1 MKIKLLVDEDVAN
14 YKKTSMVLAFPYCS
28 FKCGESCQNKHLVS
42 MPDIEVPVESIVQRY
57 VRNPFTSAVVLQG
70 LEPLDTLEDVFA
82 FISAFRDAS
91 NDDIV
96 VFTGYEER
104 DVPVQEFIQFVKQ
117 NKYQNIILKVGGYI
131 EKLPSVY
138 SHKLGVELA
147 SNNQYAFEI
156 NC

>member
-14 YKKTSMVLAFPYCS
+14 YKKTSMVIAFPYCS
-28 FKCGESCQNKHLVS
+28 FKCGDTCQNKHLAS
-42 MPDIEVPVESIVQRY
+42 MPDIEIPVGTIIQRY

-70 LEPLDTLEDVFA
+70 LEPLDTLADVFT

-96 VFTGYEER
+96 VFTGYEEQEA
-104 DVPVQEFIQFVKQ
+104 PVQRFIEYIKK
-117 NKYQNIILKVGGYI
+117 NRYQNVILKVGGYRQD
-131 EKLPSVY
+131 LPPVY
-138 SHKLGVELA
+138 SRKLGVQLA

>member
-28 FKCGESCQNKHLVS
+28 FKCGDACQNKHLAS
-42 MPDIEVPVESIVQRY
+42 MPDIDVPVESIVQRY

-70 LEPLDTLEDVFA
+70 LEPLDTLKDVFA

-117 NKYQNIILKVGGYI
+117 NKYSNIILKVGGYV